1 MGDPAGIGPE
11 VIVKTFQD
19 PGLSQAECRLV
30 VVGDATWLRTAAAC
44 FAPGLLVHP
53 IDRVEDARSKANVL
67 EVIDLHNVPEN
78 LPLRQPS
85 AAGGKAAV
93 QYIRAAVDLAV
104 QGRVNAIT
112 TAPINKE
119 GLHLAGHFYPGHT
132 ELLAEY
138 TGVTD
143 FALMMEGRKLRV
155 VLATTHVSL
164 NNVGE
169 HLTQESIAKI
179 IRLTHR
185 WLSQHVVETPKI
197 ALAGL
202 NPHCGD
208 GGIFGK
214 EETETI
220 IPAIQQ
226 TLSEGI
232 LVEGPFP
239 ADSLFPRAKSGEY
252 DAIIAMY
259 HDQGMI
265 PVKMES
271 LGHAVNITL
280 GLPIIRTSV
289 DHGTAYDIAGKGVAS
304 AQSLVEA
311 IKTASQLAKSTSVLR

>member
-11 VIVKTFQD
+11 VIVKAFQD
-19 PGLSQAECRLV
+19 PGLSQADCQLI
-30 VVGDATWLRTAAAC
+30 VVGDAAWLRAAATR
-44 FAPGLLVHP
+44 FAPGLLVYS
-53 IDRVEDARSKANVL
+53 IDRPENAHFRENVL
-67 EVIDLHNVPEN
+67 EVIDLNNVPED
-78 LPLRQPS
+78 LPLQQPS

-119 GLHLAGHFYPGHT
+119 GIHLAGHFYPGHT

-138 TGVTD
+138 TGVND
-143 FALMMEGRKLRV
+143 FALMMEGKKLRV

-169 HLTQESIAKI
+169 YLTRENLVKI

-185 WLSQHVVETPKI
+185 WLSQHVVEAPKI

-214 EETETI
+214 EEAETI
-220 IPAIQQ
+220 IPAIEQ
-226 TLSEGI
+226 TVSEGI
-232 LVEGPFP
+232 RVEGPFP

-289 DHGTAYDIAGKGVAS
+289 DHGTAYNIAGKGVAS
-304 AQSLVEA
+304 AQSLIEA